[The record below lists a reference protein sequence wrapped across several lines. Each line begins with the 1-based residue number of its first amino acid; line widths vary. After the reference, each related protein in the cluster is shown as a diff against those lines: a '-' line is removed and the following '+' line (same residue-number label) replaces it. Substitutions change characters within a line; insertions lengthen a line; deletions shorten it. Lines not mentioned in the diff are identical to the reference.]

1 MKTPNREEL
10 ATAGFGRAASADSG
24 FLPLRPL
31 PETAIMV
38 TPMSEPKAEM
48 KPIEYYI
55 NGFVRHHEKLS
66 GMAGDRH
73 RNKLSACIQ
82 NACLSHGE
90 GGKKS

>member
-1 MKTPNREEL
+1 
-10 ATAGFGRAASADSG
+10 
-24 FLPLRPL
+24 
-31 PETAIMV
+31 MV